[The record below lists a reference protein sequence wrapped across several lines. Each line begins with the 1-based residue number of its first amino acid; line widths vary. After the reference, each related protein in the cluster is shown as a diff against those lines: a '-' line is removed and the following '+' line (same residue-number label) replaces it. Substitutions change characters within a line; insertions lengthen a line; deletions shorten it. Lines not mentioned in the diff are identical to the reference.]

1 MYNTESRHIMVPFL
15 DTKNIYGLFKYW
27 KGSYMYQHANLQVCI
42 TIGHKNKITFNIIM
56 IISMHVI
63 NVIVIIYILNIIL
76 SIMIF

>member
-1 MYNTESRHIMVPFL
+1 
-15 DTKNIYGLFKYW
+15 
-27 KGSYMYQHANLQVCI
+27 MYQHANLQVCI

-63 NVIVIIYILNIIL
+63 NVIVIIYILIIIL